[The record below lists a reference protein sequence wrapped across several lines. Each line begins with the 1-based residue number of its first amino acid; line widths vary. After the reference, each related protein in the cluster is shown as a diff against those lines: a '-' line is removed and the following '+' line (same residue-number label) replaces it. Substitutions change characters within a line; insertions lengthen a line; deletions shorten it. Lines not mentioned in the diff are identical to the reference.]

1 MIKTKNWIHGLP
13 LNKAREQS
21 HDFKNKY
28 VMCLVTQSYPTLLDP
43 IDHHSFGPPGSSVYG
58 ISQARILEWI
68 AISFPKGDFPNLGIE
83 PGSPALQVDSLPT
96 ELQGNP
102 TNKYIDI

>member
-1 MIKTKNWIHGLP
+1 
-13 LNKAREQS
+13 
-21 HDFKNKY
+21 
-28 VMCLVTQSYPTLLDP
+28 MCLVTQSYPTLLDP

-83 PGSPALQVDSLPT
+83 PSPGDRPDAGIEPGSPALQVDSLPT

>member
-28 VMCLVTQSYPTLLDP
+28 VMYLVTQSCPTLLDP